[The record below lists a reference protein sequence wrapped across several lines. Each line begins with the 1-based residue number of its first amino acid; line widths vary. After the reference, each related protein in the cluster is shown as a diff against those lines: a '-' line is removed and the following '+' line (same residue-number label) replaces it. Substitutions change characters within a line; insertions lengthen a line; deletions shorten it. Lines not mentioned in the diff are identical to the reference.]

1 MPQRVVVITGGARG
15 IGRAI
20 VERCCEEDCRVY
32 SLDITHEPSTPS
44 HASCVELHCD
54 VTDEHSIDKAIC
66 VIKERDDVVD
76 GLVNCAGVNAFA
88 DPAMMAVDEW
98 DRFFALDLRA
108 SWLTCRA
115 SLPMLRRS
123 EGPSV
128 VNVSS
133 IHAKLTLPGMFPYA
147 SAKAGLEG
155 LTRSLALEWGALGIR
170 VNSVAPGFTRT
181 QLVLDWLAKQEDPVA
196 AVDRVNEM
204 VALGRMMEPKEVANA
219 IWFLLH
225 PDSSGITGSVVPVD
239 GGHSIRFVG

>member
-1 MPQRVVVITGGARG
+1 MRIIKG
-15 IGRAI
+15 
-20 VERCCEEDCRVY
+20 
-32 SLDITHEPSTPS
+32 H
-44 HASCVELHCD
+44 
-54 VTDEHSIDKAIC
+54 DE
-66 VIKERDDVVD
+66 VVD
-76 GLVNCAGVNAFA
+76 GLVNCAGVNVFA
-88 DPAMMAVDEW
+88 DPATMTVDEW

-108 SWLTCRA
+108 NWLTCRA
-115 SLPMLRRS
+115 ALQMLQRS
-123 EGPSV
+123 DGPSI

-181 QLVLDWLAKQEDPVA
+181 QLVLDWLARQEDPVA
-196 AVDRVNEM
+196 AVNRVNEM
-204 VALGRMMEPKEVANA
+204 VALGRMMEPEEVANA

-225 PDSSGITGSVVPVD
+225 ADSSGITGSVVPVD